1 LYYFKTNC
9 IPSLKFL
16 LKIINKISI
25 DYGGKILVI
34 FINHEDINI
43 NTKISIGGKTR
54 KNEKIQDLIGGRQI
68 NLENFT
74 IEANGVVAILLEK
87 GV

>member
-1 LYYFKTNC
+1 M
-9 IPSLKFL
+9 
-16 LKIINKISI
+16 
-25 DYGGKILVI
+25 I